1 MIINQANF
9 GALFVISGP
18 SGVGKGTI
26 VKELLA
32 RDPRLVWSVS
42 CTTRKPRAGETNGK
56 DYYFLSREAF
66 EKKVQQG
73 EFLEWATV
81 HGNHYGTLRS
91 SLQKLLQD
99 GRHVILE
106 VDVQGAKNIKKS
118 DLPCVLIFLL
128 PPSWAELEERLI
140 GRGSEN
146 KDTLKVRLQTAQ
158 RELEEYAAYDHKI
171 TNRTIAETVRQIEQI
186 VQERIKIT
194 GGKK

>member
-1 MIINQANF
+1 MVTNKTNL

-42 CTTRKPRAGETNGK
+42 CTTREPRAGEIDGK
-56 DYYFLSREAF
+56 DYFFLSREDF
-66 EKKVQQG
+66 EKKIRQG

-81 HGNHYGTLRS
+81 HGNYYGTLRS

-99 GRHVILE
+99 GQHVILE

-128 PPSWAELEERLI
+128 PPSWAELEERLK

-146 KDTLKVRLQTAQ
+146 KDTLKVRLQTAR
-158 RELEEYAAYDHKI
+158 RELEENAAYDHKL

-186 VQERIKIT
+186 IQEKIKNHRR
-194 GGKK
+194 